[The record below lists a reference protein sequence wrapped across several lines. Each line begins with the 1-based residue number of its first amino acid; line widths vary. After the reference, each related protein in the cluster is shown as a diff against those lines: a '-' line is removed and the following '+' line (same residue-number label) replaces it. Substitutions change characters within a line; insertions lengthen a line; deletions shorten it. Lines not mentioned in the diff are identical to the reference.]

1 MVTSIVA
8 GWLALVGA
16 AMSAGTALTFWTY
29 AAALSS
35 ISAAHLLAFVVGD
48 ALHVKGA
55 RELMTGGR
63 RPM

>member
-1 MVTSIVA
+1 
-8 GWLALVGA
+8 
-16 AMSAGTALTFWTY
+16 MSAGTALTFWTY